1 MKEEWY
7 FSIEQIRF
15 LEKVMN
21 KIEGGWDKYS
31 LSTMRGIQDSIRG
44 GYYGSSQRIYLNSI
58 REDYI
63 RDFCK

>member
-7 FSIEQIRF
+7 FSIEQIKF

-31 LSTMRGIQDSIRG
+31 HSTMRGIQDSIRG

-63 RDFCK
+63 KDFCK

>member
-7 FSIEQIRF
+7 FTSEQVEF
-15 LEKVMN
+15 LKKVCE

-31 LSTMRGIQDSIRG
+31 ISTMRGITGSIRE
-44 GYYGSSQRIYLNSI
+44 GYYGSSQRMYLNSI

-63 RDFCK
+63 KDFCK